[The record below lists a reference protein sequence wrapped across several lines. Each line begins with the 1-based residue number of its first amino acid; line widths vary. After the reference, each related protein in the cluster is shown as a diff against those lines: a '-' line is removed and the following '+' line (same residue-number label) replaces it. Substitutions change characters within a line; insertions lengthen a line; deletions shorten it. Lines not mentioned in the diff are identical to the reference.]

1 MFRCVFQLFD
11 HIAKC
16 LAEFIKKY
24 NLDNKNALPLG
35 FTFSFPL
42 RQVGLTKG
50 YLNSWT
56 KGFNCSGV
64 VNEDV
69 VRLLKEAIRRRK
81 VKNDNNY
88 FYFFLFI
95 IKSNM
100 FKISLP

>member
-1 MFRCVFQLFD
+1 MTLYFIPQLFD

-16 LAEFIKKY
+16 LAEFVKKH
-24 NLDNKNALPLG
+24 NLDNKNVLPLG

-64 VNEDV
+64 VDEDV
-69 VRLLKEAIRRRK
+69 VRLLKEAIKRRK
-81 VKNDNNY
+81 VNYDRIINY
-88 FYFFLFI
+88 FLYYCYGI
-95 IKSNM
+95 YSY
-100 FKISLP
+100 P